1 MFIHNVSV
9 GDVRN
14 LFGENVKEYSDRE
27 LRAIMK
33 YEGEDMELDYMTFRE
48 WDTAESASAACRDH
62 LTKED
67 FKKLEKQIEEYL
79 EEDGDSLRDEDGN
92 YTDEAE
98 DMFKEELERQH
109 EVIDLLPYSILYK

>member
-1 MFIHNVSV
+1 MIIRNVSV

-14 LFGENVKEYSDRE
+14 LFGVHVESYSDQE
-27 LRAIMK
+27 LEAIME

-48 WDTAESASAACRDH
+48 WNTAGSASEACRDY

-67 FKKLEKQIEEYL
+67 FEKLEKQIEEYL
-79 EEDGDSLRDEDGN
+79 EEDGDSLKDEDGN

-98 DMFKEELERQH
+98 DLFTGKLEQQC